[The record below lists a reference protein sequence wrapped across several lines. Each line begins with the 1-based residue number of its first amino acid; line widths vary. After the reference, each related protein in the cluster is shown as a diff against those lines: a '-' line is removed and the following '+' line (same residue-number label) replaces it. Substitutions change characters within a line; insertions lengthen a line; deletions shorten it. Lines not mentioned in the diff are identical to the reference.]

1 MVITHV
7 LSNNRRARAPARALL
22 YLNGFFSRVSRANK
36 YLLLQQLLSKMSG
49 RRPDYNYRN
58 TSNAYGR
65 QSLTD
70 IYTKPQIMQAYK
82 RYGVQ
87 DGLKMLNNPTMQTK
101 MLHYN
106 KNYNVNS
113 AAIRKEVKCCDLS
126 FNISGIDST
135 TNTNNQIAPVNCIQ
149 PGTGSWNRIGKKIKM
164 KSVRYK
170 YQISFNGN
178 SAASGQNASVR
189 CCLVYDRQPSSQAI
203 PTFNQIF
210 GSTDQTGAES
220 TYGIYDN
227 LRVDNTERFTVV
239 KDDVYT
245 SDLQS
250 SDGSITSCEYQIIV
264 DNFVKLKDLDTVFS
278 GQSNPCTIADI
289 SSGAL
294 YLIFRVDSIIN
305 IVTNINQS
313 VLRLRY
319 YD

>member
-1 MVITHV
+1 
-7 LSNNRRARAPARALL
+7 
-22 YLNGFFSRVSRANK
+22 
-36 YLLLQQLLSKMSG
+36 MSG

-113 AAIRKEVKCCDLS
+113 AAIKKEVKCVDMS
-126 FNISGIDST
+126 IDIPTGSMVAT
-135 TNTNNQIAPVNCIQ
+135 TNTNVNMAPINCIQ
-149 PGTGSWNRIGKKIKM
+149 PGTGSWNRIGKRIKM
-164 KSVRYK
+164 KSVRWK
-170 YQISFNGN
+170 MLITF
-178 SAASGQNASVR
+178 SADTSGGFCKNNSVR
-189 CCLVYDRQPSSQAI
+189 VALVYDKQPSSGAV
-203 PTFNQIF
+203 PAFDQIF
-210 GSTDQTGAES
+210 GSTNQNGTEA
-220 TYGIYDN
+220 TYNVFDN
-227 LRVDNTERFTVV
+227 LRVDNTDRFTVI

-245 SDLQS
+245 SNNQNVVP
-250 SDGSITSCEYQIIV
+250 TSETPASVSEYQVYV
-264 DNFVKLKDLDTVFS
+264 DTFVKLKDLDTVFS

-289 SSGAL
+289 SSGAM
-294 YLIFRVDSIIN
+294 YLIFRAEEQL
-305 IVTNINQS
+305 TNNQTAIS
-313 VLRLRY
+313 RSCLRLRY